1 MKYIAIRA
9 ALAALFVLPVH
20 VSAKVSNVGAQQHE
34 VRYAGLDLR
43 SRDGVAMLDAR
54 ILRAVRTVCGHGH
67 HQTLTERM
75 AVRKCQAEAMQ
86 TARHQVDLAVA
97 KANERY
103 AGSAAQVA
111 IVTVD
116 RKGF

>member
-1 MKYIAIRA
+1 MIFIVVRA
-9 ALAALFVLPVH
+9 ALAVLFVLPVE
-20 VSAKVSNVGAQQHE
+20 VSAEVSNVGAQHHE

-43 SRDGVAMLDAR
+43 SRDSVAMLDAR
-54 ILRAVRTVCGHGH
+54 ILRAVRTVCGDGY

-75 AVRKCQAEAMQ
+75 AVRKCQAQATQ

-97 KANERY
+97 KANERH
-103 AGSAAQVA
+103 AGKAAQVA